1 MESQKELE
9 ETTDNVD
16 GESAEQP
23 KKRSRPAQI
32 GAVTLTPERL
42 DMFNAMWVVFDKLLN
57 VY

>member
-42 DMFNAMWVVFDKLLN
+42 DMFNAM
-57 VY
+57 